1 MQLRMKEGNRMS
13 SKFPWMRV
21 AKIAFPIVLLLFVFY
36 QGKKELA
43 GLSIKESIAAINQ
56 IPQGGFYLAVAVGL
70 IAVSTMFFYDYILIR
85 ALKLKVSV
93 WKIFRVSWIANSFN
107 GVLGF
112 RGLAGASLRAVLFR
126 EHTKDSPQLIR
137 SIAWMAPS
145 LMSGLSLL
153 SLLVIVDV
161 FPARSILHS
170 EKWLWIPVVGV
181 FAFLP
186 AYILFSKFKGRET
199 NSAKVTTMYT
209 LVSFIEWFS
218 AGITSYVIIHLT
230 GIDVPFPAA
239 IGTFVLAAVAGLISL
254 VPGGLGSFDLVYII
268 GITSYGIDKGT
279 VLSALLLY
287 RLCYYLIPFGIGL
300 IMAAFEMAGV
310 VMKNIE
316 ENRVVRQTM
325 EAGGVLW
332 TFQRSILSK
341 LGYWSLSVL
350 IFFGGVLT
358 ILYMVMPI
366 DEDLDLF
373 IRSFSPGWFTVL
385 SDAITLGCGIA
396 LILSARGIYRRTK
409 RAYNMSIQALAG
421 AAFFSVAASFT
432 FNLAVV
438 LVLIGI
444 VLFLLRNK
452 FNRQRSV
459 MTIPSLIGYLL
470 LLILLEYVYYNLAII
485 FTWLAEDP
493 ELESELTDVVFMPVQ
508 QINWM
513 VAISALFVI
522 VFFAFSLLLFERK
535 QHGIP
540 GEPSDDGKLEAF
552 LEKHGGH
559 VLSHL
564 GYLGDKQFY
573 FSKDGKTLLQFAR
586 VGKRLIVL
594 GDPSGEPESFPG
606 ILEDFLEDADRLGY
620 IVVFYQIE
628 NDYMYLYHDLGYRFF
643 KLGEEAIIDLSSFT
657 ISGKKRAGLRALKN
671 RFDREGYTFELVTP
685 PFDDEWFRELKQV
698 SDAFIGK
705 RKEKG
710 YSLGYFDRHYLEKA
724 PIAILRDS
732 AGKMMAFM
740 SLMPV
745 YREGYLSVDLMRYYP
760 DSPSGIMDA
769 MFIHLFEWAK
779 EKGYRFFNMGMAPLS
794 NVGQSQEAFFSERV
808 AAAIFNNVNYTYSFS
823 GLRRFKDKYSPKW
836 EGKYLA
842 YRKNRSLPGTMLLVT
857 RLIGKRRKQS

>member
-1 MQLRMKEGNRMS
+1 MS
-13 SKFPWMRV
+13 SKFPWMRIV
-21 AKIAFPIVLLLFVFY
+21 KIAFPIVLLLFVIY

-43 GLSIKESIAAINQ
+43 GLSIKDSIAAINQ
-56 IPQGGFYLAVAVGL
+56 IPRGGFILAITVGL

-85 ALKLKVSV
+85 TLKLKVSL

-112 RGLAGASLRAVLFR
+112 GGLAGASLRAVLFR

-153 SLLVIVDV
+153 SLLVIMDI

-181 FAFLP
+181 FIFLP
-186 AYILFSKFKGRET
+186 AYILFSKFKGKET

-218 AGITSYVIIHLT
+218 AGITSYVIIHLI
-230 GIDVPFPAA
+230 GINVPFPIA

-268 GITSYGIDKGT
+268 GLTSYGIDKGT
-279 VLSALLLY
+279 VLTALLLY
-287 RLCYYLIPFGIGL
+287 RLCYYLIPFAIGL

-325 EAGGVLW
+325 EAGGILW

-358 ILYMVMPI
+358 ILNVILPN
-366 DEDLDLF
+366 DADWDLF
-373 IRSFSPGWFTVL
+373 IRSFSPEWFTSL
-385 SDAITLGCGIA
+385 SNAISLGCGIA
-396 LILSARGIYRRTK
+396 LILSSRGIYRRTK
-409 RAYNMSIQALAG
+409 RAYNMSLQALAG
-421 AAFFSVAASFT
+421 AALFSIAASFT
-432 FNLAVV
+432 FGLAIA

-459 MTIPSLIGYLL
+459 MTVPSLLGYFL
-470 LLILLEYVYYNLAII
+470 LLILVEYLYYNLAII

-493 ELESELTDVVFMPVQ
+493 ELELTGVAFMTVQ
-508 QINWM
+508 QIHWM
-513 VAISALFVI
+513 IAISSLFVI
-522 VFFAFSLLLFERK
+522 VFFTISLVLFERK
-535 QHGIP
+535 QYGIP
-540 GEPSDDGKLEAF
+540 GEAPDDEKLEAF
-552 LEKHGGH
+552 LDKHGGH

-573 FSKDGKTLLQFAR
+573 FSKDGKALLQFAKI
-586 VGKRLIVL
+586 GKRLVVL
-594 GDPSGEPESFPG
+594 GDPSGDPKSFPG

-643 KLGEEAIIDLSSFT
+643 KLGEEAIVDLSSFT
-657 ISGKKRAGLRALKN
+657 ISGKKRAGLRAIKN
-671 RFDREGYTFELVTP
+671 RFDREGYTFELVMP

-724 PIAILRDS
+724 PVATLRDS
-732 AGKMMAFM
+732 TGKMVAFM

-745 YREGYLSVDLMRYYP
+745 YKEGHLSVDLMRYYP

-779 EKGYRFFNMGMAPLS
+779 GKGYRYFNIGMAPLS
-794 NVGQSQEAFFSERV
+794 NVGQFQDAFFSERV

-842 YRKNRSLPGTMLLVT
+842 YRKNRSLPGTMILVT
-857 RLIGKRRKQS
+857 RLIGKRRKN